1 MKKCK
6 FKNVHTYFL
15 WLTLNIEYITIYNN
29 LFVDFKNFIL
39 DKKE

>member
-1 MKKCK
+1 MKKCR

-15 WLTLNIEYITIYNN
+15 WLTLNIEYTLRNN